1 MATKEWAD
9 YLEDEELPVIPWIIN
24 RPVKETKKQPKNNT
38 NPFSCLLT
46 EDSEDDSDIDI
57 EN

>member
-1 MATKEWAD
+1 MATKAWAD
-9 YLEDEELPVIPWIIN
+9 YTEDEELPVIPWIIN
-24 RPVKETKKQPKNNT
+24 RPIEETKKHPKNNT

-46 EDSEDDSDIDI
+46 EDLDSDSDI